1 MPSPPLDSHDINFA
15 DDLLKGADQ
24 ISEFLYG
31 DMNHRRKV
39 YHLAETS
46 RIPIFRLGSVLCA
59 RRSVIL
65 AWVAQQER
73 RVWPTSEAISLPAL
87 PSQSQSSVF
96 GKNGSKT

>member
-1 MPSPPLDSHDINFA
+1 MPCPPYDSSEMNFA
-15 DDLLKGADQ
+15 DDLLKGADK

-73 RVWPTSEAISLPAL
+73 RGWPTSEAISLPGL
-87 PSQSQSSVF
+87 QGPSQSVAF
-96 GKNGSKT
+96 GKNESKS